1 MSFVDRIRTWAR
13 KDTHGEKDYSPVGQ
27 LFHWTMAALVFFQ
40 LWLGWWVGRLP
51 VGPEKLEGYQVHG
64 ASGVLLLVLVLL
76 RGLWRLMVPGPQ
88 NDADKPG
95 WQSAAA
101 HLTHYVF
108 YLLLIALPI
117 SGWAM
122 WSSMAADQPLT
133 LAGVAPW
140 PMLPLEGLSRETRWA
155 VMQWAET
162 IHFGLV
168 IALLILVPL
177 HVGAAL
183 KHHFIDRD
191 DVLAAMVPLLE
202 PLPKRPGRKDREG
215 SRRSATPPRSRA
227 RSGAG

>member
-1 MSFVDRIRTWAR
+1 MSVLDRVRAWAR
-13 KDTHGEKDYSPVGQ
+13 KDTHDEKDYSPVGQ
-27 LFHWTMAALVFFQ
+27 AFHWTIAALVFFQ

-51 VGPEKLEGYQVHG
+51 VGPEKLEGYQAHS
-64 ASGVLLLVLVLL
+64 ATGVLLLVLVLL
-76 RGLWRLMVPGPQ
+76 RGLWRLIVPGPE

-108 YLLLIALPI
+108 YFLLIALPL
-117 SGWAM
+117 SGWTM
-122 WSSMAADQPLT
+122 WSSMASDQPLT

-140 PMLPLEGLSRETRWA
+140 PMLPLDGLPRETRWA

-168 IALLILVPL
+168 IAMLIVIPL
-177 HVGAAL
+177 HAGAAL

-191 DVLAAMVPLLE
+191 DVLAAMTPFLQ
-202 PLPKRPGRKDREG
+202 PLPKRPGREE
-215 SRRSATPPRSRA
+215 PPRKRTRPGSRA